1 MTHLEDYRFAV
12 IEGELPHLKNA
23 AARRLSTKSPA
34 FAGDFSHLKF
44 KNFSIYAHL
53 KRFYGIIEVSKNRW
67 EYFYDD
73 SGQ

>member
-1 MTHLEDYRFAV
+1 MSNTPRPLV
-12 IEGELPHLKNA
+12 QGV
-23 AARRLSTKSPA
+23 RLSTKSPA
-34 FAGDFSHLKF
+34 FAGDFSHLKL
-44 KNFSIYAHL
+44 KKLSIYAHL